1 LEKQNGT
8 SNEQQIM
15 MLNTRILDRYI
26 IYKYMVTFLTMLFL
40 FVPISVLVDL
50 SQKIDNFNQKEVP
63 KLDILWYYYNFVWH
77 FGFILF
83 PIFLFLSVIWFTS
96 KLSSNSEVI
105 AILGSGI
112 SFYRYLRPFLVA
124 ASIISIGAFIAGQ
137 FIVPNAS
144 KNIKEFEFEFLK
156 SSKKDRQ
163 TQLLYKQIGD
173 GDYIYLSQFN
183 PTRQLGYNF
192 SYESF
197 EGNVLISKT
206 TARNIRWIEEDTL
219 YRLSDYF
226 RRSFDPS
233 GAEFIESKPRLDTI
247 LPFTFE
253 DLSPL
258 EYTAQTLNLFE
269 LNDFIAKEK
278 ESGSPLINS
287 HLLVRNKRW
296 SIMIAAFIL
305 TIIGVAVSSFKRRGG
320 IGMNLALGVVFAF
333 IYIFFDKIF
342 EVMVEKSNYAA
353 ALALWIPNVIFG
365 ILSIVILRYA
375 KR

>member
-1 LEKQNGT
+1 
-8 SNEQQIM
+8 

-26 IYKYMVTFLTMLFL
+26 IYKYTVTFLTMLFL
-40 FVPISVLVDL
+40 FIPISVLVDL

-105 AILGSGI
+105 AILSSGI

-124 ASIISIGAFIAGQ
+124 ASIISIGAFISGQ

-219 YRLSDYF
+219 YRLS
-226 RRSFDPS
+226 
-233 GAEFIESKPRLDTI
+233 
-247 LPFTFE
+247 
-253 DLSPL
+253 
-258 EYTAQTLNLFE
+258 
-269 LNDFIAKEK
+269 
-278 ESGSPLINS
+278 
-287 HLLVRNKRW
+287 
-296 SIMIAAFIL
+296 
-305 TIIGVAVSSFKRRGG
+305 
-320 IGMNLALGVVFAF
+320 
-333 IYIFFDKIF
+333 
-342 EVMVEKSNYAA
+342 
-353 ALALWIPNVIFG
+353 
-365 ILSIVILRYA
+365 
-375 KR
+375 

>member
-1 LEKQNGT
+1 
-8 SNEQQIM
+8 

-26 IYKYMVTFLTMLFL
+26 ISKYIVTFLTMLFL
-40 FVPISVLVDL
+40 FIPISVLVDL
-50 SQKIDNFNQKEVP
+50 SQRIDNFNQKEIPAIDV
-63 KLDILWYYYNFVWH
+63 LWYYYNFIWH

-96 KLSSNSEVI
+96 KLSANTEVI
-105 AILGSGI
+105 AILSSGI
-112 SFYRYLRPFLVA
+112 SFRRYLRPFLIA

-144 KNIKEFEFEFLK
+144 KNIKEFEFTFFK

-163 TQLLYKQIGD
+163 TQLLFKQIGD
-173 GDYIYLSQFN
+173 NDYVYLSQFN

-197 EGNVLISKT
+197 QGNTLKSKIY
-206 TARNIRWIEEDTL
+206 ARNIRWIEEDTL
-219 YRLSDYF
+219 YRLTDYF
-226 RRSFDPS
+226 KRSFDAT
-233 GAEFIESKPRLDTI
+233 GKETIETLPRLDTI
-247 LPFTFE
+247 MPFTFE

-258 EYTAQTLNLFE
+258 NYTAQTLTMFE
-269 LNDFIAKEK
+269 LNDFIAKEQK
-278 ESGSPLINS
+278 SGSPLINS

-296 SIMIAAFIL
+296 SIMVAAFIL

-320 IGMNLALGVVFAF
+320 IGMNLALGVVLAF
-333 IYIFFDKIF
+333 LYIFFDKIF
-342 EVMVEKSNYAA
+342 EVMVEKSNYTA
-353 ALALWIPNVIFG
+353 ALAAWIPNLIFG
-365 ILSIVILRYA
+365 ILSIFLLRHA

>member
-1 LEKQNGT
+1 
-8 SNEQQIM
+8 
-15 MLNTRILDRYI
+15 
-26 IYKYMVTFLTMLFL
+26 
-40 FVPISVLVDL
+40 
-50 SQKIDNFNQKEVP
+50 
-63 KLDILWYYYNFVWH
+63 
-77 FGFILF
+77 
-83 PIFLFLSVIWFTS
+83 
-96 KLSSNSEVI
+96 
-105 AILGSGI
+105 
-112 SFYRYLRPFLVA
+112 
-124 ASIISIGAFIAGQ
+124 
-137 FIVPNAS
+137 
-144 KNIKEFEFEFLK
+144 
-156 SSKKDRQ
+156 
-163 TQLLYKQIGD
+163 KQIGD
-173 GDYIYLSQFN
+173 GDYVYLSQFN

-197 EGNVLISKT
+197 EGNALTSKIS
-206 TARNIRWIEEDTL
+206 ARNIRWIEEDTL
-219 YRLSDYF
+219 YRLTDYF
-226 RRSFDPS
+226 KRSFDPS
-233 GAEFIESKPRLDTI
+233 GAETIESKPRLDTI

>member
-1 LEKQNGT
+1 
-8 SNEQQIM
+8 

-26 IYKYMVTFLTMLFL
+26 IYKYIVTFLTMLFL
-40 FVPISVLVDL
+40 FIPISVLVDL

-63 KLDILWYYYNFVWH
+63 TLDILWYYYNFVWH

-124 ASIISIGAFIAGQ
+124 ASIISIGAFVAGQ

-163 TQLLYKQIGD
+163 TQLLFKQIGD

-197 EGNVLISKT
+197 EGNVLISKIS
-206 TARNIRWIEEDTL
+206 ARNIRWIEEDTL
-219 YRLSDYF
+219 YRLTDYF
-226 RRSFDPS
+226 KRSFDPS
-233 GAEFIESKPRLDTI
+233 GAETIESKPRLDTI
-247 LPFTFE
+247 MPFTFE

-278 ESGSPLINS
+278 EGGSPLINS

-305 TIIGVAVSSFKRRGG
+305 TIIGVSVSSFKSRGG
-320 IGMNLALGVVFAF
+320 IGMNLALGVVLAF

-342 EVMVEKSNYAA
+342 EVMVEKSNYTA
-353 ALALWIPNVIFG
+353 ALAAWIPNVIFG